1 MSIVSKYEFE
11 RKYPILDEAC
21 RQWYAFIQEDPSRA
35 DGEGFGQFYEE
46 LSSLKYAKD
55 GLSHFPL
62 PQRTGCGVFVR
73 RSVRSCAQPKTF
85 GRGTPRRTPLS
96 SAPFPY
102 GAGGEYR
109 RRDGD
114 GMNGKA
120 KLLAGLLISGG
131 IAALCCLRIKRRKPC
146 GGNP

>member
-46 LSSLKYAKD
+46 LSSLKYEEYRQHPEAFD
-55 GLSHFPL
+55 M
-62 PQRTGCGVFVR
+62 QRTDYPFSFAFSEPDAAFLSWAIC
-73 RSVRSCAQPKTF
+73 RSCAQPKTF

-96 SAPFPY
+96 SAPFRM
-102 GAGGEYR
+102 EQVENKEE
-109 RRDGD
+109 
-114 GMNGKA
+114 GMVME
-120 KLLAGLLISGG
+120 
-131 IAALCCLRIKRRKPC
+131 
-146 GGNP
+146 

>member
-46 LSSLKYAKD
+46 LS
-55 GLSHFPL
+55 
-62 PQRTGCGVFVR
+62 
-73 RSVRSCAQPKTF
+73 
-85 GRGTPRRTPLS
+85 
-96 SAPFPY
+96 
-102 GAGGEYR
+102 